1 MLFPSLRSSL
11 SQIFFA
17 SAIAFTI
24 QCSGLVAQDFVPFG
38 IDSAASEF
46 TETDW
51 ISLPG
56 SKSEEDASS
65 APRQQTFPANRST
78 RWFSGTSQAGQNSTE
93 QAQSPSDSWNGQES
107 QSSGNFTLMR
117 SRRPV
122 RTESP
127 GEIEN
132 PANANNSV
140 TGELNWQSGQPQ
152 NFSGNQLAPIVQEA
166 TPIRSYTPSFEAGG
180 FKSLENPSQ
189 ERSSEA
195 APSKVHFDQQ
205 VTPVAAV
212 NDSGETATS
221 DSNQPLE
228 KLAVP
233 AASTDAGS
241 EAPAEEAPVQTAQ
254 AESGVGAETASE
266 LTLEEIGRKRSVAE
280 SAEVPEDVKPVVLS
294 HYAKATEFLKLSE
307 DAANKAVAYKAEID
321 AATASIDE
329 QKGKL
334 GKELAPLS
342 LTAGDADL
350 ATLEQQLIV
359 EQEMLNTAS
368 KSLEDWESRSKVRSE
383 RQPQM
388 PVIINQAQEK
398 IAKLKTQIGAAPIP
412 GEHPLV
418 AEARRTE
425 QTAQLR
431 LLEKQ
436 LDLYHVEQLRYEAL
450 KDLFPL
456 QRDNLVREKKHATK
470 RLEAWKEQISTARRL
485 ESEAQAREAR
495 RKLQDAHPALRTLA
509 ERNATLTETRT
520 QLQDELT
527 SIATDLEQVSEQLES
542 VETDYA
548 TAKEKVDRVQNEL
561 TTAIGLYLT
570 NQRDHLPNVDR
581 FLAMRKSAAERAAQ
595 WQQELM
601 LLEDE
606 RGRFGDVVEVARS
619 LAENHE
625 EYGSSTEIEEMALTL
640 AQDRRKYLG
649 DLIGDY
655 NSGLRNLADLD
666 VQAQNLAKLVEEFR
680 SYIDER
686 VLWIKSA
693 PVAEWG
699 TFEHALEGAI
709 KFGSP
714 SQWVNVVT
722 TIVNALVQ
730 RPALST
736 TIIVACILLVLLRWQ
751 SLGWL
756 RKITSR
762 ADKHELSPMVAMPAA
777 LGLTALISIAIPVAI
792 LLTSWLIQTFAIS
805 NDQFS
810 TALATSLLRAAFYA
824 GTIELLRQLTRRGG
838 VGDFFLGWP
847 DEVTARVYRALTTL
861 MILTTPLVLIDGV
874 AIHFND
880 GQYVQ
885 SLGRV
890 MFVSGMIVLTFV
902 MYQVGAA
909 ITSLLSTGNH
919 KRSRMIFRL
928 VNAIILCGPT
938 AFSVLS
944 LMGYHYT
951 AKKLLFRLEMT
962 LLLAA
967 GLVAAFSFA
976 KKWVT
981 AANHRFAL
989 ASRFHRRHNQ
999 AGKKSEVE
1007 VENASPELHP
1017 HHLSEQIGRFASGL
1031 AIVVFLVG
1039 AWNIWIEV
1047 LPAVQSVSN
1056 VELWRTTAQVT
1067 EVVDIGEGRSE
1078 TQLVTR
1084 AVPITI
1090 SKLIFAVI
1098 FLAMTFVFS
1107 RHLRA
1112 VLEVLVFRTFTMD
1125 DGAKHAVTT
1134 IAGYALTLAGV
1145 VTACQTIGVGWSSVQ
1160 WLLAALTVGLGFGLQ
1175 EIFANLVSGLI
1186 LLLER
1191 PVRVGDV
1198 VTIDSVTGTVSKI
1211 HIRATTIV
1219 DFDQKEYI
1227 VPNKEFITG
1236 RMLNWTLSNKTNR
1249 LLVPVGVAYGTDT
1262 DKARQLMKEVAIAH
1276 PVVLDDPAPSV
1287 TFDSFGDSALNL
1299 TLRCYLPDL
1308 KDRLATL
1315 TEINRGI
1322 DLAFR
1327 ANDIEIPFPQ
1337 MDLHLNEEQ
1346 VLKMPINAEIAG
1358 PPAPQLR
1365 KAG

>member
-1 MLFPSLRSSL
+1 M
-11 SQIFFA
+11 
-17 SAIAFTI
+17 
-24 QCSGLVAQDFVPFG
+24 
-38 IDSAASEF
+38 E
-46 TETDW
+46 
-51 ISLPG
+51 
-56 SKSEEDASS
+56 
-65 APRQQTFPANRST
+65 
-78 RWFSGTSQAGQNSTE
+78 STE
-93 QAQSPSDSWNGQES
+93 
-107 QSSGNFTLMR
+107 
-117 SRRPV
+117 
-122 RTESP
+122 
-127 GEIEN
+127 
-132 PANANNSV
+132 
-140 TGELNWQSGQPQ
+140 
-152 NFSGNQLAPIVQEA
+152 
-166 TPIRSYTPSFEAGG
+166 
-180 FKSLENPSQ
+180 
-189 ERSSEA
+189 
-195 APSKVHFDQQ
+195 
-205 VTPVAAV
+205 VTPDVADA
-212 NDSGETATS
+212 
-221 DSNQPLE
+221 QPE
-228 KLAVP
+228 Q
-233 AASTDAGS
+233 SC
-241 EAPAEEAPVQTAQ
+241 EEPPVQTAHAETGSG
-254 AESGVGAETASE
+254 AESASE

-280 SAEVPEDVKPVVLS
+280 STEAPEDVKPVVIS
-294 HYAKATEFLKLSE
+294 HYAKATEFLKLAE
-307 DAANKAVAYKAEID
+307 DAVNKAIAYKAEID
-321 AATASIDE
+321 TVAASIEE
-329 QKGKL
+329 QKEKL
-334 GKELAPLS
+334 GKELEPLS
-342 LTAGDADL
+342 LTAGEADL

-359 EQEMLNTAS
+359 EQELLNAAS

-398 IAKLKTQIGAAPIP
+398 IAELKTQIGAAPVS

-418 AEARRTE
+418 TEARRTE
-425 QTAQLR
+425 QTAQLK

-456 QRDNLVREKKHATK
+456 QRDNLVREKKHSTK
-470 RLEAWKEQISTARRL
+470 RLEAWKEQIATARRL
-485 ESEAQAREAR
+485 ESEAQAQEAR
-495 RKLQDAHPALRTLA
+495 RKLQNAHPALRTLA

-527 SIATDLEQVSEQLES
+527 SIATDLEKVSEQLET
-542 VETDYA
+542 VEAEFA
-548 TAKEKVDRVQNEL
+548 TAEEKVDRVQNEL

-570 NQRDHLPNVDR
+570 NQRDHLPNVGR
-581 FLAMRKSAAERAAQ
+581 FLEMRKSAAERAAQ

-606 RGRFGDVVEVARS
+606 RARFGDVVEIAKS
-619 LAENHE
+619 LAESHQD
-625 EYGSSTEIEEMALTL
+625 YGSSSEIEQMALTL

-699 TFEHALEGAI
+699 TFEHAVEGAI

-730 RPALST
+730 RPALSM
-736 TIIVACILLVLLRWQ
+736 TIIAACVFLVFLRWQ

-756 RKITSR
+756 RKISSR
-762 ADKHELSPMVAMPAA
+762 ADKRELSPMIAMPAA

-805 NDQFS
+805 DDQFS

-847 DEVTARVYRALTTL
+847 HEVTARVYRALSTL

-874 AIHFND
+874 AIQFND

-909 ITSLLSTGNH
+909 ITSLLSTSNYQ
-919 KRSRMIFRL
+919 RSRMIFRL
-928 VNAIILCGPT
+928 VNVIILCGPT

-999 AGKKSEVE
+999 AGRKSEVE
-1007 VENASPELHP
+1007 NDSPEMHP

-1145 VTACQTIGVGWSSVQ
+1145 VTACQTIGIGWSSVQ

-1198 VTIDSVTGTVSKI
+1198 VTIDDVTGTVSKI

-1262 DKARQLMKEVAIAH
+1262 DKARELMKEVAIAH
-1276 PVVLDDPAPSV
+1276 PVVLNDPAPTV

-1315 TEINRGI
+1315 TEINRAI

-1327 ANDIEIPFPQ
+1327 AHNIDIPFPQ

-1346 VLKMPINAEIAG
+1346 VLKMPLNAEIAG
-1358 PPAPQLR
+1358 PPEMPPKFEPGL
-1365 KAG
+1365 